1 MNVIT
6 LGGIMI
12 EIHLYGKI
20 GKMLMDQNLSE
31 SNILRLSPEP
41 GETMA
46 SVFERTGIST
56 EDIYSLFLNAKLL
69 AARSNMVRWLG
80 YQQAG
85 DDPLSWDLN
94 VPVSSG
100 DRIGVFGRDMAA
112 LVV

>member
-1 MNVIT
+1 
-6 LGGIMI
+6 MI
-12 EIHLYGKI
+12 EIHLYGKMR
-20 GKMLMDQNLSE
+20 KNLGDDNLPE
-31 SNILRLSPEP
+31 GNVLRLSPEP
-41 GETMA
+41 GETVA
-46 SVFERTGIST
+46 SVFERAGIST
-56 EDIYSLFLNAKLL
+56 EDVYSLFLNAKLL

-80 YQQAG
+80 YQQTG

>member
-1 MNVIT
+1 
-6 LGGIMI
+6 MI
-12 EIHLYGKI
+12 EIHLYGKLLKSFRDDMFR
-20 GKMLMDQNLSE
+20 GSNVLS
-31 SNILRLSPEP
+31 ISPEP

-46 SVFERTGIST
+46 SVLERAGISKT
-56 EDIYSLFLNAKLL
+56 DIYSLFLNSRLL

-85 DDPLSWDLN
+85 TNPLSWDLN
-94 VPVSSG
+94 VPVASG

>member
-1 MNVIT
+1 
-6 LGGIMI
+6 MI
-12 EIHLYGKI
+12 EIHLYGKLRKTLGDDI
-20 GKMLMDQNLSE
+20 LSE
-31 SNILRLSPEP
+31 SNVLRFSPEP

-46 SVFERTGIST
+46 SVLVRIGISP
-56 EDIYSLFLNAKLL
+56 EDVYSLFLNARLL

-85 DDPLSWDLN
+85 ADPLSWDLN
-94 VPVSSG
+94 VPVSPG

>member
-1 MNVIT
+1 
-6 LGGIMI
+6 MI
-12 EIHLYGKI
+12 EIHLYGK
-20 GKMLMDQNLSE
+20 
-31 SNILRLSPEP
+31 LRKTFGDDTLAEDNVLWLSPEP

-46 SVFERTGIST
+46 SLFKRTGIST
-56 EDIYSLFLNAKLL
+56 EDVYSLFLNAKLL

-85 DDPLSWDLN
+85 ADPLSWDLN
-94 VPVSSG
+94 VPVSPG

>member
-1 MNVIT
+1 
-6 LGGIMI
+6 MI
-12 EIHLYGKI
+12 EIHLYGKLREVLGDDI
-20 GKMLMDQNLSE
+20 LSE
-31 SNILRLSPEP
+31 SNVLRLSPEP

-46 SVFERTGIST
+46 SVLVRIGISS
-56 EDIYSLFLNAKLL
+56 EDVYSLFLNARLL
-69 AARSNMVRWLG
+69 AARSNMARWLG

-85 DDPLSWDLN
+85 VDPLSWDLN

>member
-1 MNVIT
+1 
-6 LGGIMI
+6 MI

-20 GKMLMDQNLSE
+20 RKVLGDDILAE

-41 GETMA
+41 GETVA
-46 SVFERTGIST
+46 SVFERTGIPA
-56 EDIYSLFLNAKLL
+56 EEVYSLFLNARLL

-85 DDPLSWDLN
+85 VDPLSWDLN